1 MGALSESVFF
11 DANGNKPATDA
22 PWISVDGNGDPKIRF
37 TLTLS
42 DNVVSVG
49 DTNRTAV
56 DAKESMRFYVMN
68 PTTNTL
74 DRIVDGKIVASGIDT
89 SSIRGAVWKLD
100 MQVPRG
106 GSYNEACSWS
116 NLKVKFNIPIY
127 SNLGNFVNRLK
138 DSFDVDPS
146 KHLSSNNQLQ
156 FFVEWA
162 NKAPSGLRSK
172 EGRAAGTGAY
182 IYKAEISTKFTP
194 NMSKSEV
201 ASDAKVIKNF
211 SSGDSFEQ
219 TKIFGIK
226 REK

>member
-1 MGALSESVFF
+1 METRHAGSSRWLLQRSMFLEQSEGEIQHSH
-11 DANGNKPATDA
+11 
-22 PWISVDGNGDPKIRF
+22 
-37 TLTLS
+37 L
-42 DNVVSVG
+42 
-49 DTNRTAV
+49 
-56 DAKESMRFYVMN
+56 
-68 PTTNTL
+68 
-74 DRIVDGKIVASGIDT
+74 
-89 SSIRGAVWKLD
+89 
-100 MQVPRG
+100 
-106 GSYNEACSWS
+106 
-116 NLKVKFNIPIY
+116 
-127 SNLGNFVNRLK
+127 LGNFVNRLK

>member
-1 MGALSESVFF
+1 
-11 DANGNKPATDA
+11 
-22 PWISVDGNGDPKIRF
+22 
-37 TLTLS
+37 
-42 DNVVSVG
+42 
-49 DTNRTAV
+49 
-56 DAKESMRFYVMN
+56 MRFYVMN